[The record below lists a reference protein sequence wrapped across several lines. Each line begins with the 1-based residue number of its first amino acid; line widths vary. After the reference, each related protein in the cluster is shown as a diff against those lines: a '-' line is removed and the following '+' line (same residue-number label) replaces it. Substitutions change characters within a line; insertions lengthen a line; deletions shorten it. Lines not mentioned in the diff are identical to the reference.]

1 MILRNIDLL
10 RSDPTL
16 FILILLFTVIA
27 VVIALTFHELSHGLL
42 AARFGDPTAK
52 RAGRLTLNPVP
63 HLDPL
68 GGLMFLLIGFGWA
81 KPVPVNAMYFG
92 RSAIRKLALVA
103 AAGPL
108 SNLAV
113 AFLAS
118 LPFRAGLVQ
127 WPFAGTTL
135 SSGGPDLYVGIVL
148 GYIVLYNLL
157 LAAFN
162 LIPLAP
168 LDGSKILPGLLPRDL
183 GEAVHRLEP
192 WGPGILLAVIMV
204 DYVFKFGVLQ
214 NTIGPVV
221 NFFASLFVGH
231 RVL

>member
-10 RSDPTL
+10 RSNPGE
-16 FILILLFTVIA
+16 FVLILLLTVLA
-27 VVIALTFHELSHGLL
+27 VLIALTFHELSHGLL

-52 RAGRLTLNPVP
+52 QAGRLTLNPMP
-63 HLDPL
+63 HLDPV

-127 WPFAGTTL
+127 WPFAGTAL
-135 SSGGPDLYVGIVL
+135 SSGGPDLYVGILL
-148 GYIVLYNLL
+148 GYIVLYNLI

-168 LDGSKILPGLLPRDL
+168 LDGSKVLPGLLPRNL

-192 WGPGILLAVIMV
+192 WGPGILLVVIMV
-204 DYVFKFGVLQ
+204 DYVFKVGILQ
-214 NTIGPVV
+214 KTIGPVV
-221 NFFASLFVGH
+221 NLFASLFVGH
-231 RVL
+231 GVF

>member
-10 RSDPTL
+10 RSNPGD
-16 FILILLFTVIA
+16 FVLILLFTVVA
-27 VVIALTFHELSHGLL
+27 VLIALTLHELNHALV
-42 AARFGDPTAK
+42 AARFGDPTPG
-52 RAGRLTLNPVP
+52 RQGRLTLNPIP
-63 HLDPL
+63 HLDLL
-68 GGLMFLLIGFGWA
+68 GGLMFLIIGFGWA
-81 KPVPVNAMYFG
+81 KPVQVNAQYFG
-92 RSAIRKLALVA
+92 RSAMRKLALVA

-127 WPFAGTTL
+127 WPFAGTAL
-135 SSGGPDLYVGIVL
+135 FSSGPELYVEIVL

-168 LDGSKILPGLLPRDL
+168 LDGSKVLPGVLPREL
-183 GEAVHRLEP
+183 GEAVQRLEP

-204 DYVFKFGVLQ
+204 DYVFKVGVLQ

-221 NFFASLFVGH
+221 NLFASLFVGH
-231 RVL
+231 RVF